1 MKKNL
6 KFCLKSS
13 LFARIRRGVKKQTVL
28 RGFLKGSTLIHI
40 LSQFKP
46 HHTSIRYIKIHFNI
60 ISLPLVNRVTS
71 LRRFKTIVFLFMAHT
86 SVTQNTL
93 S

>member
-1 MKKNL
+1 MKTNL

-13 LFARIRRGVKKQTVL
+13 LFARIRRGVNKQAVL
-28 RGFLKGSTLIHI
+28 HGFLKGPTLIHI

-46 HHTSIRYIKIHFNI
+46 HHTSIHYIKTHFNI
-60 ISLPLVNRVTS
+60 ISLPPVNRVAS
-71 LRRFKTIVFLFMAHT
+71 FRRFKTIVFLFMAHT

-93 S
+93 N